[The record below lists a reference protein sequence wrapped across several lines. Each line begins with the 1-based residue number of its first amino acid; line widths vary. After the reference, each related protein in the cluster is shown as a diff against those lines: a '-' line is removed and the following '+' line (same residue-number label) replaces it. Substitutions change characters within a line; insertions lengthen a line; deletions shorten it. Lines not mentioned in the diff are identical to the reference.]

1 MALLKLDTGFNLEVE
16 IPVASF
22 PKRLLAWIID
32 GAACIIY
39 LIIVNVVSAVSGAG
53 WLIYIF
59 VLPYLLYYLLSEIL
73 MNGSSLGKLAMGL
86 RVIAEDGGTPTI
98 NQYLIRWLF
107 RLIDSPFGFMAM
119 VTSQVLPWWTFPLI
133 FTGIAVTLFTP
144 KSQRVGDILAG
155 TILIDYRTNP
165 NINDTIFTEVEST
178 YKPRYPEVMRL
189 SDKDINTLKGILQSI
204 TSRGDMAMA
213 MRIADRIKAKLNLQ
227 SDEDSFQF
235 LHTLMKDYNYYTT
248 R

>member
-16 IPVASF
+16 IPIATF

-32 GAACIIY
+32 GATCILY
-39 LIIVNVVSAVSGAG
+39 LVIVSVILAIVNEP
-53 WLIYIF
+53 WMWYIF
-59 VLPYLLYYLLSEIL
+59 VLPYLLYYLLSEIFL
-73 MNGSSLGKLAMGL
+73 NGSSLGKLAVGI

-98 NQYLIRWLF
+98 NQYIIRWIF
-107 RLIDSPFGFMAM
+107 RLIDSPFGFMAI
-119 VTSQVLPWWTFPLI
+119 VTGQVLPWWTFPLI
-133 FTGIAVTLFTP
+133 FTGIAVTLFSP
-144 KSQRVGDILAG
+144 KSQRVGDMLAG
-155 TILIDYRTNP
+155 TILIDTRTSTS
-165 NINDTIFTEVEST
+165 IHDTIFTEVEST
-178 YKPRYPEVMRL
+178 YKPRYPEVMQL

-204 TSRGDMAMA
+204 SSRGDMGMA

-227 SDEDSFQF
+227 SDEDSYQF

>member
-16 IPVASF
+16 IPVAPF

-39 LIIVNVVSAVSGAG
+39 YLLVLAISYASGTS

-59 VLPYLLYYLLSEIL
+59 MLPYLLYYLLCEIL
-73 MNGSSLGKLAMGL
+73 LNGGSLGKLAVGI
-86 RVIAEDGGTPTI
+86 RVIAEDGGTPTG
-98 NQYLIRWLF
+98 NQYMVRWLF
-107 RLIDSPFGFMAM
+107 RLIDSPFGFMLM
-119 VTSQVLPWWTFPLI
+119 VTGQILPWWCFPLI
-133 FTGIAVTLFTP
+133 FTGIAVTIFTP
-144 KSQRVGDILAG
+144 KSQRIGDILAG
-155 TILIDYRTNP
+155 TILIDTRTRT

-178 YKPRYPEVMRL
+178 YQPRYPEVMKL

>member
-16 IPVASF
+16 IPVGSF

-32 GAACIIY
+32 GTTCFIY
-39 LIIVNVVSAVSGAG
+39 YIIVAFVTAFSGVD
-53 WLIYIF
+53 WLIYILM
-59 VLPYLLYYLLSEIL
+59 LPYILYYLLSEIL
-73 MNGSSLGKLAMGL
+73 MNGGSLGKFAMGL
-86 RVIAEDGGTPTI
+86 RVIAEDGGTPTV
-98 NQYLIRWLF
+98 NQYMIRWLF
-107 RLIDSPFGFMAM
+107 RIADSPFTYLGLIAAR
-119 VTSQVLPWWTFPLI
+119 VLPWWCFPLC
-133 FTGIAVTLFTP
+133 FAGIACVLFTP
-144 KSQRVGDILAG
+144 KSQRIGDILAS
-155 TILIDYRTNP
+155 TILIDYRNNP
-165 NINDTIFTEVEST
+165 NLSDTIFTEVEST

-189 SDKDINTLKGILQSI
+189 TDKDINTLKGILQSI

>member
-22 PKRLLAWIID
+22 GKRLLAWLID
-32 GAACIIY
+32 GAVCIVY
-39 LIIVNVVSAVSGAG
+39 LIIVNVALITADAS
-53 WLIYIF
+53 WLGYIF
-59 VLPYLLYYLLSEIL
+59 ILPYLLYHLLSEIML
-73 MNGSSLGKLAMGL
+73 NGTSLGKYAMGL

-107 RLIDSPFGFMAM
+107 RLIDSPFGFMAL
-119 VTSQVLPWWTFPLI
+119 VTSQALPWWSFPLI

-155 TILIDYRTNP
+155 TILIDFRTNP
-165 NINDTIFTEVEST
+165 NIYDTIFTEVEST
-178 YKPRYPEVMRL
+178 YQPRYPEVMRL

-204 TSRGDMAMA
+204 TSRGDMGMA